1 MVSID
6 RKKVI
11 AKKILKD
18 RDVLERLYHCLK
30 LSLNDISIILEIPE
44 PTICRTFKRLG
55 IPTRPLSEAVSLAKT
70 KNKTKDN
77 KLYGSRNDVKLAVE
91 LNALIHT
98 DFTVC
103 SCRRKLKIQGS
114 TTHMGQIAFFN
125 NIMKEHSVQPVKC
138 IPKKCNETTLRKL
151 DKKQWYEWQVY
162 AFVDESFAKAITLD
176 KLNYLR
182 ELSKKDEDLQLL
194 YITRAIECDGG
205 IILKKHK
212 QIIKGRIFLTSTDQ
226 QYLHAFGDLLN
237 KSFGLDV
244 HYTSDRLWIPVIDNA
259 FDFLRKM
266 PLRHPEKLWKREL
279 TIEYARTVATPE
291 KVEKLE
297 EIKTI
302 IKKLRDIAI
311 EIAEERLMLP
321 KGSRAIEATELIRL
335 VLERFCQSYKT
346 NPPPFLQ

>member
-1 MVSID
+1 LVSID

-125 NIMKEHSVQPVKC
+125 NIMKEHSVQPVK
-138 IPKKCNETTLRKL
+138 
-151 DKKQWYEWQVY
+151 
-162 AFVDESFAKAITLD
+162 
-176 KLNYLR
+176 
-182 ELSKKDEDLQLL
+182 
-194 YITRAIECDGG
+194 
-205 IILKKHK
+205 
-212 QIIKGRIFLTSTDQ
+212 
-226 QYLHAFGDLLN
+226 
-237 KSFGLDV
+237 
-244 HYTSDRLWIPVIDNA
+244 
-259 FDFLRKM
+259 
-266 PLRHPEKLWKREL
+266 
-279 TIEYARTVATPE
+279 
-291 KVEKLE
+291 
-297 EIKTI
+297 
-302 IKKLRDIAI
+302 
-311 EIAEERLMLP
+311 
-321 KGSRAIEATELIRL
+321 
-335 VLERFCQSYKT
+335 
-346 NPPPFLQ
+346 